1 MEPSWSGNWDR
12 HLSNYVSKI
21 YSHFIFD
28 QKCNFNPSVMSTHLF
43 PKPQNIGEI
52 QYVEN
57 IIDSVMEQKFEKN
70 KKLSI
75 VVSNINHYKRYKF
88 VEKLLD
94 SGLDFDMYGRGW
106 NISDSRYKGYVTS
119 KLDALKNYQYSIC
132 LENSNEYGYVSEK
145 FIDSV
150 LCETVPIYNG
160 STDVERWYGN
170 CFEYID
176 IDSDSVIDDIRNILE
191 SDKTYDFYKA
201 KDYYLNINNPFKIL
215 LDYIETK

>member
-1 MEPSWSGNWDR
+1 
-12 HLSNYVSKI
+12 
-21 YSHFIFD
+21 
-28 QKCNFNPSVMSTHLF
+28 
-43 PKPQNIGEI
+43 
-52 QYVEN
+52 
-57 IIDSVMEQKFEKN
+57 
-70 KKLSI
+70 
-75 VVSNINHYKRYKF
+75 
-88 VEKLLD
+88 
-94 SGLDFDMYGRGW
+94 
-106 NISDSRYKGYVTS
+106 
-119 KLDALKNYQYSIC
+119 
-132 LENSNEYGYVSEK
+132 
-145 FIDSV
+145 V